1 MQGQRVAELAP
12 QGAEQ
17 AATSHQGK
25 VTMKGEGRVWSAQAL
40 FSQLVSVIFHI
51 LAQCQNATT
60 VQLSTAHPRDTDP
73 IFLSSPLQHSPLC
86 CLYLPDCS
94 IEISFTWEAR
104 GAASNRLLTKTNI
117 STEKCWN
124 HGVGVCVCV
133 KKLKMG
139 RGQTKNKNR
148 ERGSEKLNWT
158 IRAERKYSKSKTKY
172 SKGRRTKKD
181 SQKLQQ
187 SFRYPRS
194 IFRER
199 DTGDTDFCH

>member
-1 MQGQRVAELAP
+1 MSLGTVRLDHLPGTSTFQENTNLALIDSQYPMQGQRVAELAP

-60 VQLSTAHPRDTDP
+60 VQLGTAHPRDADP
-73 IFLSSPLQHSPLC
+73 IFLSSPQQRLPLC

-104 GAASNRLLTKTNI
+104 GAASNRLLTKTSI
-117 STEKCWN
+117 SREKCWN
-124 HGVGVCVCV
+124 HGVWGE
-133 KKLKMG
+133 G
-139 RGQTKNKNR
+139 G
-148 ERGSEKLNWT
+148 
-158 IRAERKYSKSKTKY
+158 
-172 SKGRRTKKD
+172 
-181 SQKLQQ
+181 
-187 SFRYPRS
+187 
-194 IFRER
+194 
-199 DTGDTDFCH
+199 